1 MGDKGRKAAFDI
13 YERGGVNVLALLSG
27 GQFLDLR
34 VVGDRPRTLLDQ
46 RVVIGMCLI
55 QIDKLRMGVI
65 DDEVEAEG
73 LQEYLFGKEDASLAL
88 FDLLSCRKFR

>member
-1 MGDKGRKAAFDI
+1 
-13 YERGGVNVLALLSG
+13 
-27 GQFLDLR
+27 
-34 VVGDRPRTLLDQ
+34 
-46 RVVIGMCLI
+46 MCLI

-88 FDLLSCRKFR
+88 FHLLSCRKFRRGTDSNESFLPCYRLKFD

>member
-1 MGDKGRKAAFDI
+1 MAIF
-13 YERGGVNVLALLSG
+13 
-27 GQFLDLR
+27 FDLR